1 MGDPGRRRAGA
12 KGDGERTTAPGT
24 DGVQP
29 RFGAACCALRVAAPP
44 VGVGPC
50 HATLLGS
57 PVRTVATP
65 PPPPTLL
72 ARLGWLSLGV
82 LLTLGAAEAG
92 LRLAGAALQSPE
104 PADDGALTVLCEG
117 DSFTYGVGGSAFPD
131 QLEELLDADGDRWR
145 VVNKGIP
152 GYTSRHI
159 VERLAADFETYKP
172 DVLIVTT
179 GENNRWNSVRLT
191 DVQAGPLH
199 TLDRLLMHAR
209 VYKLL
214 KVAAIGWSHPT
225 FHEWAESGSRA
236 GDGGAPDR
244 IGDVRERVGLP
255 TPGDELA
262 PPVLPDGAVPLYEEG
277 TRLQLAGDYAA
288 AAAVFGQM
296 RARWP
301 AEPYPAF
308 AEGGA
313 LLRAGRRAEA
323 LDVLRAGRDAL
334 PPPDPARPDP
344 QAAHDLLLLLGQALR
359 EDGDTAGAA
368 AAWIDA
374 LRRYPDDPNLFLLTT
389 DALQAGQGDPWAA
402 LAATGDIPG
411 IEHNPMRDWLLQLH
425 AAAPAADAAGMDALV
440 AAGLQ
445 ADAAKIAAFARSRG
459 VPVVFTSYPQ
469 FAYPPVEAA
478 AAEADAPYL
487 DFRPVFAALF
497 RSKDE
502 FLSSDGC
509 HANTE
514 GYRVMA
520 GALAGWVRHLVDGA
534 PRPGDPLDAG
544 RAALEAF
551 RASYDG
557 PPEARLEPPA
567 TAEAMVDEL
576 EVRRVCGAVK
586 QRLEAIGGE
595 DLSTAVGH
603 RLRLRYSP
611 AEMISM
617 CKRFEGVSDDAM
629 MDELRAS
636 LELDKAGL

>member
-1 MGDPGRRRAGA
+1 
-12 KGDGERTTAPGT
+12 
-24 DGVQP
+24 
-29 RFGAACCALRVAAPP
+29 
-44 VGVGPC
+44 
-50 HATLLGS
+50 
-57 PVRTVATP
+57 VATP

-72 ARLGWLSLGV
+72 ARLGWLALGTA
-82 LLTLGAAEAG
+82 LTLGAAEAG
-92 LRLAGAALQSPE
+92 LRLAGALVQAPE

-159 VERLAADFETYKP
+159 LDRLAADFEAYHP

-179 GENNRWNSVRLT
+179 GENNRWNSVRL
-191 DVQAGPLH
+191 DAVQTGPLDG
-199 TLDRLLMHAR
+199 LDRLLMRSR
-209 VYKLL
+209 VYKFV
-214 KVAAIGWSHPT
+214 KVAVIGWSHPT
-225 FHEWAESGSRA
+225 FHDWAESGSRA

-255 TPGDELA
+255 EPGDERA
-262 PPVLPDGAVPLYEEG
+262 PPVLPAEAVPAYEEG
-277 TRLQLAGDYAA
+277 TRLQLQGDYAA
-288 AAAVFGQM
+288 AAEVFAQM
-296 RARWP
+296 RATWP
-301 AEPYPAF
+301 GEPYPAF
-308 AEGGA
+308 AQAGA

-323 LDVLRAGRDAL
+323 LTVLRAGRDAL
-334 PPPDPARPDP
+334 PTPDPTRRDP

-368 AAWIDA
+368 AAWIDG
-374 LRRYPDDPNLFLLTT
+374 LRRYPDDPNLFLLTA

-411 IEHNPMRDWLLQLH
+411 IEQNPMRAWLLELH

-440 AAGLQ
+440 AQGLQ
-445 ADAAKIAAFARSRG
+445 SDAAQIAAFARARG

-478 AAEADAPYL
+478 AAEAGAPYL

-497 RSKDE
+497 RSKEE

-520 GALAGWVRHLVDGA
+520 GALEGWVRHLVDGA
-534 PRPGDPLDAG
+534 PPPGDPLDAG

-551 RASYDG
+551 RAAYDG
-557 PPEARLEPPA
+557 PREARLEPPA
-567 TAEAMVDEL
+567 TAEAMVDEM
-576 EVRRVCGAVK
+576 EVRRICGPVK
-586 QRLEAIGGE
+586 LRLEAIGGE

-603 RLRLRYSP
+603 RLRLRYNP
-611 AEMISM
+611 DEMIAM
-617 CKRFEGVSDDAM
+617 CKRFEGVTDEAM